1 MATILENLIL
11 ELKRYFHTFSH
22 ILEQTYTYYV
32 DFTNVKTKAKGGK
45 RFEKDHTGIEK
56 QNWNY
61 SFFITYLV
69 ASLATYGLYH
79 LLSYRLVTLWGNKC
93 IKNQQNSVFPLWTFI
108 IWLLTWHQEVYF
120 QCLTFTHTVCHGEIQ
135 TIITS
140 CGKSKFELFLQQLA
154 SQTWITLKSWHH
166 THEKNHYLIL
176 PHL

>member
-108 IWLLTWHQEVYF
+108 IWLLT
-120 QCLTFTHTVCHGEIQ
+120 
-135 TIITS
+135 
-140 CGKSKFELFLQQLA
+140 
-154 SQTWITLKSWHH
+154 
-166 THEKNHYLIL
+166 
-176 PHL
+176 